1 MEHFC
6 CVISNKTGP
15 SSDEC
20 SNAVMKHN
28 ETVGHR
34 RKNGKTIIGLTVV
47 NRKQR
52 FLRMVLLLEGK
63 ADSRSSS
70 QRMLPCM
77 LEKNRFTSW
86 CPTRALPG
94 FQTLKTTCPIG
105 LKGGGGSAELTPFTD
120 GKMSGL
126 TYVMKRKPKQSTDSI
141 QKKLSSMLLAK

>member
-6 CVISNKTGP
+6 CVISNKIGP

-34 RKNGKTIIGLTVV
+34 RKNGKTITGLTVV

-63 ADSRSSS
+63 ANARSSS

-94 FQTLKTTCPIG
+94 SQTPKTTCPIG
-105 LKGGGGSAELTPFTD
+105 LKGGGGRFCGAHSFHRWKNVRAHLCDEKETQT
-120 GKMSGL
+120 KH
-126 TYVMKRKPKQSTDSI
+126 R
-141 QKKLSSMLLAK
+141 